1 MVGFASGAT
10 EVAFWQTLMSA
21 PEVSVPL
28 QTGTL
33 APDFELRDQNNQRV
47 SLSRLLAEG
56 RKVLIVFFPL
66 AFTGTCQ
73 GELGYIRDHLP
84 RFANDDVQ
92 TVAVSVGPP
101 PTHKVWSAAQGFL
114 FPILS
119 DFWPH
124 GEVARDYGVF
134 GEARGYADRG
144 TFLVDTDR
152 HILFA
157 DIVGPGEARAE
168 ALWDKALAAV

>member
-1 MVGFASGAT
+1 
-10 EVAFWQTLMSA
+10 MSA
-21 PEVSVPL
+21 PEMSVPL
-28 QTGTL
+28 GIGAT

-47 SLSRLLAEG
+47 SLSRLRSEG

-73 GELGYIRDHLP
+73 GELGYIRDNLP
-84 RFANDDVQ
+84 RFANDEV
-92 TVAVSVGPP
+92 TIVAVSVGPP

-124 GEVARDYGVF
+124 GDVARSYGVF
-134 GEARGYADRG
+134 SEGRGYADRG
-144 TFLVDTDR
+144 TFLVDTDGS
-152 HILFA
+152 IAFA
-157 DIVGPGEARAE
+157 DVVGPGEARSE
-168 ALWDKALAAV
+168 ALWDKALATV

>member
-1 MVGFASGAT
+1 MSVPEMSIPLGIGAT
-10 EVAFWQTLMSA
+10 
-21 PEVSVPL
+21 
-28 QTGTL
+28 

-47 SLSRLLAEG
+47 SLSRLRSEG

-73 GELGYIRDHLP
+73 GELGYIRDNLP
-84 RFANDDVQ
+84 RFANDEVT

-124 GEVARDYGVF
+124 GEVARSYGVF
-134 GEARGYADRG
+134 SEGRGYADRG
-144 TFLVDTDR
+144 TFLVDTDGR
-152 HILFA
+152 IVFA
-157 DIVGPGEARAE
+157 DVVGPGEGRSE
-168 ALWDKALAAV
+168 ALWDKALATV